1 MGFDGEVIAVDET
14 GRPQFYELLRVPR
27 SASYVAFDI
36 LWLHDY
42 GFVDVEHGRHLV
54 HPAPRSGSGHCRCAR

>member
-1 MGFDGEVIAVDET
+1 
-14 GRPQFYELLRVPR
+14 
-27 SASYVAFDI
+27 VAFDI